1 VTPHPRPEW
10 PPERAKRLISVID
23 ELDRVISGSRRVLYR
38 GNGLLMTGEA
48 RISPDFVYFGRN

>member
-1 VTPHPRPEW
+1 MPHPRPEW

-48 RISPDFVYFGRN
+48 RIPPNFS